1 MGFGLIFA
9 GYITLLFFKVMP
21 PAMAV
26 GAYLM
31 YRGLVK
37 LRDYGKNFLYAS
49 YAAAGLIGY
58 YLVYCSVWI
67 FRMAGFGEEIVTST
81 AFMLCDDVVYYAVLL
96 VFHVFLYAGL
106 LDISKQCGY
115 DKGIKKAYM
124 SRVLTAM
131 FYVLTAVNIPLYYLG
146 IVTYLPLAC
155 FLCQAVWIIY
165 TAVYIYGCYM
175 RIATDEIIAEEE
187 KKIAQYD
194 AKYAYRHKR
203 K

>member
-21 PAMAV
+21 PAMAI
-26 GAYLM
+26 GSYLM

-49 YAAAGLIGY
+49 YAAIALIGY
-58 YLVYCSVWI
+58 YLLYCAIWI
-67 FRMAGFGEEIVTST
+67 FRMAGFGEKIVTST
-81 AFMLCDDVVYYAVLL
+81 VFMLCDDIVYYAALL
-96 VFHVFLYAGL
+96 VFHIFLYAAL
-106 LDISKQCGY
+106 FDISNQCGY

-131 FYVLTAVNIPLYYLG
+131 FYVLTAANIPLYYAG
-146 IVTYLPLAC
+146 ISTYLPLAC
-155 FLCQAVWIIY
+155 FLCQVVWIIY

-175 RIATDEIIAEEE
+175 RIATDELIAEEE

-194 AKYAYRHKR
+194 AKYAYRRRR